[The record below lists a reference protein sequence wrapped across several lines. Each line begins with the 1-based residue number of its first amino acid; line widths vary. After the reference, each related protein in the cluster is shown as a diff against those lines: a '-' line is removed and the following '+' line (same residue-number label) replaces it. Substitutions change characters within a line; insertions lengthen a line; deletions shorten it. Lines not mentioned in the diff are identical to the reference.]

1 MAVMATSATESTGF
15 FQTTGQ
21 NTIPKLDAVS
31 QRLENIIKFSLEK
44 FQFRNAIF
52 LAERLLSHSRGP
64 GHSEAEREYA
74 QYLLATCHY
83 RQGRPEMAWTVLE
96 GCISSRCRFL
106 FAQCCLDLRRYVEC
120 SGVLEWLLEDNTL
133 PRCLV
138 TDIISSRYAD
148 GNGEPDRASV
158 LNLMGHTARA
168 QHRHKLAIK
177 YFQGALELN
186 PFLWEAFE
194 GLCELGA
201 PLDPNIMFAQ
211 FDTRTTNI
219 LPRSLLTF
227 HRPRVIVMDS
237 PTFPSSTRHDTM
249 QGDNMES
256 TFADS
261 SKNNI
266 FPAQELFDSA
276 KVRAKKTIAPSLS
289 NISLLS
295 QASSIDQESTE
306 KIYQPLPSQSEST
319 NKVQLKRGTATN
331 ARRQFERTKSSTALH
346 SHTATG
352 GIGKRP
358 LERSSSVAGYAT
370 SSVLRGSRART
381 HSKVGSTFGLKK
393 ELSNNEDHDQL
404 QQGATSSTV
413 LPSTDTEPWVEE
425 EGLQIIIDIFR
436 ILSRAIGLL
445 SLNKFSD
452 SVAEF
457 ESLPFEHL
465 QSGWVQCQL
474 GKCKFGMV
482 DYISAVKYFERAREL
497 EPNLHK
503 DMEIYSTT
511 LWHLQKETML
521 STLAKEL
528 KDSNHHSPQAWVA
541 LGNAYSLKRDHDQAL
556 KCFRRAVQLN
566 DRFAY
571 AHALSGHEYTDLEEY
586 DKAQTEFRIAMSIEP
601 RNYHAWFGMGLI
613 YDKMGKHDLALIH
626 YKEAHK
632 INPSSSVSL
641 YRVGTSQEKMSRITE
656 ALRTFEE
663 AITLEPTNVA
673 ARFSKAKIQADMG
686 QYKEALKELE
696 VIIQYSPNEPKVF
709 VLQGKVLSKMG
720 NKEQALKYLTWAL
733 NLDRKSSHTIRD
745 IIEKVDQNID
755 NEEERYEVKVDVD
768 L

>member
-1 MAVMATSATESTGF
+1 MHSKEGQRRRGQFWKVVSPPVAASCLHSAAWILGDTSSVVVYWSGSWKIT
-15 FQTTGQ
+15 
-21 NTIPKLDAVS
+21 P
-31 QRLENIIKFSLEK
+31 
-44 FQFRNAIF
+44 
-52 LAERLLSHSRGP
+52 
-64 GHSEAEREYA
+64 Y
-74 QYLLATCHY
+74 
-83 RQGRPEMAWTVLE
+83 QGV
-96 GCISSRCRFL
+96 
-106 FAQCCLDLRRYVEC
+106 Y
-120 SGVLEWLLEDNTL
+120 
-133 PRCLV
+133 
-138 TDIISSRYAD
+138 RYAD

-158 LNLMGHTARA
+158 LNLMGHTA
-168 QHRHKLAIK
+168 
-177 YFQGALELN
+177 
-186 PFLWEAFE
+186 
-194 GLCELGA
+194 
-201 PLDPNIMFAQ
+201 
-211 FDTRTTNI
+211 
-219 LPRSLLTF
+219 
-227 HRPRVIVMDS
+227 
-237 PTFPSSTRHDTM
+237 RHDTM

-276 KVRAKKTIAPSLS
+276 KHYIATQRL
-289 NISLLS
+289 
-295 QASSIDQESTE
+295 AA
-306 KIYQPLPSQSEST
+306 SESDL
-319 NKVQLKRGTATN
+319 LKEAHRS
-331 ARRQFERTKSSTALH
+331 QVMLPLVCFEGVEQGHIRKL
-346 SHTATG
+346 
-352 GIGKRP
+352 
-358 LERSSSVAGYAT
+358 
-370 SSVLRGSRART
+370 
-381 HSKVGSTFGLKK
+381 
-393 ELSNNEDHDQL
+393 EDHDQL
-404 QQGATSSTV
+404 QHGATTSTV

-445 SLNKFSD
+445 SLNKFSE